1 MYSQRKRHLFLGLGL
16 AVALVLAVSPATA
29 SGVSTLNGEALSG
42 FEGSVQSI
50 ECGPGNNYTVSGNAT
65 GPYPGTVTESGAW
78 GQALNATFT
87 ITSGTT
93 TITGSKIGG
102 TAPSGCGAL
111 AVAHLTGPY
120 TVTIQTPN
128 GNFHD
133 EGTSVVQV
141 QRIGSATT
149 HVENFT
155 SSLAQPVL
163 IAPTN
168 KDQCKNDG
176 WKNFP
181 QFKNQGQC
189 VSFVE
194 RQPKT

>member
-1 MYSQRKRHLFLGLGL
+1 MFSQRKRHVFLGLGL
-16 AVALVLAVSPATA
+16 AVAIALAVLPATA
-29 SGVSTLNGEALSG
+29 SAVSTLNGEVLSG
-42 FEGSVQSI
+42 FESSGQSF
-50 ECGPGNNYTVSGNAT
+50 ECAPGNNYTVSGNAT
-65 GPYPGTVTESGAW
+65 GPYPGTFTELGGW
-78 GQALNATFT
+78 GQALNTTFT

-102 TAPSGCGAL
+102 AMPSGCGAL

-141 QRIGSATT
+141 QTIGSATT
-149 HVENFT
+149 HDEKFT

-163 IAPTN
+163 IAPTS
-168 KDQCKNDG
+168 KDQCKNG
-176 WKNFP
+176 AWKDFP

-189 VSFVE
+189 VSFVPSHS
-194 RQPKT
+194 QT